1 MEKSVLQS
9 QISGILFKQR
19 ISPNLQQEPQF
30 DQEHDQGEIQ
40 VLLTTKPHEFKH
52 CKLKMERHDLA
63 YAKPLNDPT
72 LLIKITGRENVG
84 RSFPGDEVC
93 VQILYREPQ
102 VQEGEQVRG
111 KVVGL
116 MRRDEEH
123 CTFICK
129 IEGLDRLV
137 TPVKND
143 MTRICIIQNKPDKIE
158 IRKKDQF
165 NSQLWVTDK
174 FVDKAADQ
182 LLVVKVLKWR
192 KECSYPLG
200 VVTKVLSRKDYLYE
214 MFQILSKKAG
224 IKDTPVP
231 SFQTREDTEDDEQR
245 EDFRED
251 ITFTI
256 DSKGAQDLD
265 DAISLT
271 DNGETYVIAVHISD
285 VASYISKDS
294 EEDTL
299 ANQKG
304 RTFYAPPEIQ
314 EEPVFMFSRKLSS
327 EYLSLLPN
335 KDRKTISLLVV
346 VNKATNTIVSS
357 RFTLSLIR
365 SDRKLSY
372 EDADRII
379 QERCLD
385 NSGPLCFSSV
395 RDCVATAYRFTE
407 VHRKRRLDGG
417 WSSGQ
422 GTEQSRAHCMV
433 EELMNLYNSAVAEEL
448 ISADLTKDLTPLRCH
463 QEPDHEELEDF
474 KMNYSAL
481 LPLSPYLSHIC
492 EVEDFQEEEEF
503 NEVWTDEEEQEEEE
517 ETESIQDDD
526 MSFTVIT
533 PVLQKMKDLAENK
546 DYHSLVQLIISDN
559 IHPKLRPMA
568 KEFQDLQNKAVT
580 LRSCSSLASKLGHFG
595 LQLNAY
601 TRASSPIRRY
611 LDLILQRLLHSV
623 LCGKEKVDYTTAEID
638 QFCDSWT
645 KQSDYAE
652 DFNLQALEFITTSKF
667 SSRVV
672 TKLAVVDQL
681 PPKGHEFMI
690 SLPFD
695 QVCTEFTILYRHLKV
710 VEQPKYS
717 TDNKSITL
725 HWKRRIYSF
734 SNRLKTHS
742 KFSRNVTSISVNK
755 WRRIVSAVKVEDWDM
770 VRRCLQDVST
780 TANRNPERLTKEAC
794 SRDSQHFKK
803 FDMEL
808 KSGEVIQVQLGAE
821 IVKGMT
827 TPTVK
832 LLNINPL
839 FEVCLEHARNPT
851 MCFFKD
857 VCDASKTKY
866 ANYTEYQKI
875 WRGICKTDTAYNAVQ
890 ENNSVILE
898 DVKITWE
905 QGTDLKGFFQMT
917 QTLKKE
923 WQLDFDLTNCFLCIR
938 LRDYD
943 LKPLPHL
950 VHKLDHL
957 PPLNKSQ
964 KIAVQRAL
972 QNSFTVIQGP
982 PGTGKTVVGV
992 HITYQFYM
1000 KNKASEAEQIKQ
1012 DSCSDQKK
1020 EKKRGILY
1028 CGPSNKSV
1036 DIVAEQLMK
1045 LNDVLK
1051 PLRIYCDQMEMRE
1064 FPYPGSDLK
1073 LCHKSFRDEK
1083 PKDKLRD
1090 ITLMYLVRKH
1100 ENPYSKEIA
1109 NFENLMDPEA
1119 FNTESYR
1126 KLLKEA
1132 QKYELMRHD
1141 VVLCTCSTALNPN
1154 LIETMDFRQILI
1166 DECAMATEPEAFIPL
1181 VSHNPQQ
1188 IVILGDHKQIQPI
1201 VTCGRVKELGMQKS
1215 LFERYMDNALMLD
1228 TQYRMHESICKF
1240 PSQEF
1245 YEDKLTTGAE
1255 RAGGPLLLLNKK
1267 NAPTAIL
1274 FGHVQGEET
1283 SLVVSTAAGNEHSV
1297 ANKLE
1302 AQRAVGVAAML
1313 IHQSGVK
1320 PEKIAIL
1327 TPYNAQ
1333 VCEIKKSMEE
1343 MKKKRKSI
1351 EGVNLCTIM
1360 KSQGSEWPYVII
1372 STVRSCPLSE
1382 IKPEPNPSKAWM
1394 GKKLGFITDPNQVN
1408 VAITRAQDGLC
1419 ILGNS
1424 HLLKCSYLWRKL
1436 LIHYENQDCVMDS
1449 AQVSTVVT

>member
-9 QISGILFKQR
+9 QISGILFKHL
-19 ISPNLQQEPQF
+19 SPNFQQEPQF
-30 DQEHDQGEIQ
+30 DQEHGQGEIQ
-40 VLLTTKPHEFKH
+40 DLLTTKPHEFKH

-72 LLIKITGRENVG
+72 LLIKITGRKNVG

-93 VQILYREPQ
+93 IQILSREPQ
-102 VQEGEQVRG
+102 VQGRERVTG

-129 IEGLDRLV
+129 TEGLDRLV

-143 MTRICIIQNKPDKIE
+143 MTRICIIQTKPDKIE
-158 IRKKDQF
+158 IRRKAQF
-165 NSQLWVTDK
+165 STQLWVTDK

-182 LLVVKVLKWR
+182 LLVVKVLKWE
-192 KECSYPLG
+192 KHCSYPLG
-200 VVTKVLSRKDYLYE
+200 VVTKVLSREDYLYE

-224 IKDTPVP
+224 IKNTPVP
-231 SFQTREDTEDDEQR
+231 SFQTREDTEDDKKR
-245 EDFRED
+245 EDFREE

-299 ANQKG
+299 AKQKG
-304 RTFYAPPEIQ
+304 RTFYPPREMQ
-314 EEPVFMFSRKLSS
+314 AEPVFMFSRELSS
-327 EYLSLLPN
+327 NYLSLLPN
-335 KDRKTISLLVV
+335 KDRKTISLLAM

-357 RFTLSLIR
+357 RFTLSFIR
-365 SDRKLSY
+365 SDRQLSY
-372 EDADRII
+372 EEADRII

-395 RDCVATAYRFTE
+395 QDCVATAYCFTE
-407 VHRKRRLDGG
+407 VHRKCRLDGG

-422 GTEQSRAHCMV
+422 WTEHSRAHCMV

-448 ISADLTKDLTPLRCH
+448 ISADLTRDLTPLRCH
-463 QEPDHEELEDF
+463 QEPDHEEFEEF
-474 KMNYSAL
+474 KSKYSDL

-492 EVEDFQEEEEF
+492 EVEDFQGVDEF
-503 NEVWTDEEEQEEEE
+503 NEVWTDEEKQEQEEEDAEEEQEE

-526 MSFTVIT
+526 TSLTVIT
-533 PVLQKMKDLAENK
+533 LVLQKMKALAENK
-546 DYHSLVQLIISDN
+546 DYHSLLQLIISDN

-568 KEFQDLQNKAVT
+568 KEFQDLQNKAVI
-580 LRSCSSLASKLGHFG
+580 LRSCSFLPSKLGHFG

-601 TRASSPIRRY
+601 TWASSPMRRY

-623 LCGKEKVDYTTAEID
+623 LCEKKKVDYTTAEIN
-638 QFCDSWT
+638 QFCDSCT
-645 KQSDYAE
+645 EQSDNAE
-652 DFNLQALEFITTSKF
+652 DFNLQALQFITTSKF
-667 SSRVV
+667 ISGVV

-710 VEQPKYS
+710 VEQPNYS
-717 TDNKSITL
+717 IDKKSITL

-734 SNRLKTHS
+734 SDRLKTHS

-755 WRRIVSAVKVEDWDM
+755 WRQIVSAVKVEDWDK

-780 TANRNPERLTKEAC
+780 TANRNPESLTEEAC
-794 SRDSQHFKK
+794 SKDSQHFKK

-808 KSGEVIQVQLGAE
+808 KLGEAIQVQLGAE
-821 IVKGMT
+821 IIKGMT

-832 LLNINPL
+832 LLNVNPL

-857 VCDASKTKY
+857 VYDASKTNY
-866 ANYTEYQKI
+866 ANYMEYQKI
-875 WRGICKTDTAYNAVQ
+875 WRGIC
-890 ENNSVILE
+890 
-898 DVKITWE
+898 
-905 QGTDLKGFFQMT
+905 
-917 QTLKKE
+917 
-923 WQLDFDLTNCFLCIR
+923 
-938 LRDYD
+938 
-943 LKPLPHL
+943 
-950 VHKLDHL
+950 
-957 PPLNKSQ
+957 
-964 KIAVQRAL
+964 
-972 QNSFTVIQGP
+972 
-982 PGTGKTVVGV
+982 TGKTVVGV

-1000 KNKASEAEQIKQ
+1000 KNKAAEAEQVKQ

-1020 EKKRGILY
+1020 QKKSGILY

-1045 LNDVLK
+1045 LKDVLK

-1064 FPYPGSDLK
+1064 YPYPGSELK
-1073 LCHKSFRDEK
+1073 LCRKSLRDEK

-1090 ITLMYLVRKH
+1090 ITLMYLVRKP
-1100 ENPYSKEIA
+1100 ENPYSEQIKY
-1109 NFENLMDPEA
+1109 FESLEDPEE
-1119 FNTESYR
+1119 FNTER

-1132 QKYELMRHD
+1132 QKYELMKHD

-1228 TQYRMHESICKF
+1228 TQYRMV
-1240 PSQEF
+1240 
-1245 YEDKLTTGAE
+1245 
-1255 RAGGPLLLLNKK
+1255 R
-1267 NAPTAIL
+1267 
-1274 FGHVQGEET
+1274 
-1283 SLVVSTAAGNEHSV
+1283 
-1297 ANKLE
+1297 
-1302 AQRAVGVAAML
+1302 VAAML

-1333 VCEIKKSMEE
+1333 VCAIKESMEK
-1343 MKKKRKSI
+1343 MKKKGKSI
-1351 EGVNLCTIM
+1351 ESVSVCTIM
-1360 KSQGSEWPYVII
+1360 KSQGSEWPYVIV
-1372 STVRSCPLSE
+1372 STVRSCPLAE
-1382 IKPEPNPSKAWM
+1382 IETEQNPSKAWM

-1436 LIHYENQDCVMDS
+1436 LIHYENQDCVTDS
-1449 AQVSTVVT
+1449 AQVITVVT